1 MKNKRIFWGA
11 ITLSSL
17 LAPFAFVSCSCNKK
31 EDKNLS
37 QENKDKIRAIYDS
50 KFDRSLASSKNE
62 DALKALSEQ
71 GFELDKATVVS
82 FNDKEGILTI
92 KVNGKFQ
99 SKEFLEFELKF
110 EGFRKI
116 EVIEG
121 QPELTEKLDGILDK
135 KEKVESKADKS
146 PLEFNS
152 LKNSSEFLKDENQKA
167 TQAKEKVDKLVKEY
181 NETNDP
187 AKLAELK
194 NAVIELDKENKEYEK
209 KVMRVYDQILTIL
222 INPNDPNRY
231 AAKWEDGNKLNED
244 LSKLSSKGWLALG
257 MIAGFYSSLYGQAVD
272 ATVESITNAINNKSE
287 EITSKLSE
295 YNEHATIDSLE
306 KLYFESTKFISDIIL
321 EHYDDFLK
329 AVIEQYAKDLEA
341 SIEIPYVKKQIKKF
355 VDKAKEDSNSET
367 KNPNVILDLY
377 NSLKELEQMSSWFI
391 NSLDIPRVNEDVINI
406 NEVTPTEFIEQYKT
420 NSNLLKFDPYDASV
434 IWNHKFV
441 EFKSEPYNVKLEK
454 KNKNTIIVT
463 YQVRCL
469 NTIDSTNPNDFENQ
483 MISPEI
489 QQEITNFKNEE

>member
-82 FNDKEGILTI
+82 FNDKEGTLTI

-99 SKEFLEFELKF
+99 GKEFLEFELKF

-121 QPELTEKLDGILDK
+121 QPELTEKLDGILNK

-152 LKNSSEFLKDENQKA
+152 LKNSSKFLEDVNQKA

-187 AKLAELK
+187 TKLAELE
-194 NAVIELDKENKEYEK
+194 NAIIELDKENKEYEK

-222 INPNDPNRY
+222 INPNDPNLY
-231 AAKWEDGNKLNED
+231 AAKWEDGKKLNED
-244 LSKLSSKGWLALG
+244 LSKLNAKGYLALG
-257 MIAGFYSSLYGQAVD
+257 MIAGLYSSLYGQAVD
-272 ATVESITNAINNKSE
+272 GELENITNAINKKSE

-295 YNEHATIDSLE
+295 YNEHATIESLE

-321 EHYDDFLK
+321 EHYDGFLK
-329 AVIEQYAKDLEA
+329 AVIEQYAKGLET
-341 SIEIPYVKKQIKKF
+341 SIDIPYVQKQIKKL

-377 NSLKELEQMSSWFI
+377 NSLNELEQMVAWFN
-391 NSLDIPRVNEDVINI
+391 NSIDNPWVNEDIVKI
-406 NEVTPTEFIEQYKT
+406 NEVTPTGFIEQYKT
-420 NSNLLKFDPYDASV
+420 NSKILIFEPHDANV
-434 IWNHKFV
+434 IINHKFV
-441 EFKSEPYNVKLEK
+441 EFKSEPYNIKIEK
-454 KNKNTIIVT
+454 YDKNTIVVK
-463 YQVRCL
+463 YQIRCL
-469 NTIDSTNPNDFENQ
+469 NTVDSSNPNDFENQ
-483 MISPEI
+483 LIS
-489 QQEITNFKNEE
+489 QERERKITNFKNEE

>member
-11 ITLSSL
+11 ITLSPL
-17 LAPFAFVSCSCNKK
+17 LAPFVFVSCSCNKK

-82 FNDKEGILTI
+82 FNDKEGTLII

-99 SKEFLEFELKF
+99 GKKFLEFELKF

-121 QPELTEKLDGILDK
+121 QPELTEKLDGILNK
-135 KEKVESKADKS
+135 KEKVEFKADKS

-167 TQAKEKVDKLVKEY
+167 TQAKEKVDKLVEEY

-187 AKLAELK
+187 AKLAELE
-194 NAVIELDKENKEYEK
+194 NAIIELDKENKEYEK

-222 INPNDPNRY
+222 INPYDPNNY

-244 LSKLSSKGWLALG
+244 LSNLNSKGYVALG
-257 MIAGFYSSLYGQAVD
+257 MIAGFYSGLYGQAVD
-272 ATVESITNAINNKSE
+272 GELENITNAINKKSE

-295 YNEHATIDSLE
+295 YNEHATIENLE

-321 EHYDDFLK
+321 EHYDGFLK
-329 AVIEQYAKDLEA
+329 AVIEQYAKGLET
-341 SIEIPYVKKQIKKF
+341 SIDIPYAKKQIKKF

-377 NSLKELEQMSSWFI
+377 NSLNELDQMVAWFN
-391 NSLDIPRVNEDVINI
+391 NSIGNPWVNEDIVKI

-420 NSNLLKFDPYDASV
+420 NSKILIFDPYDASV
-434 IWNHKFV
+434 IINHKFV
-441 EFKSEPYNVKLEK
+441 EYKSEPYNIKIEK
-454 KNKNTIIVT
+454 IDKNTIVVK
-463 YQVRCL
+463 YQIRCL
-469 NTIDSTNPNDFENQ
+469 NTVDPSNPNDFENQ
-483 MISPEI
+483 LIS
-489 QQEITNFKNEE
+489 QERERNITNFKNEE

>member
-11 ITLSSL
+11 ITLSPL

-62 DALKALSEQ
+62 DALKTLSEQ

-99 SKEFLEFELKF
+99 GKEFLEFELKF

-121 QPELTEKLDGILDK
+121 QPELTEKLDGILNK

-152 LKNSSEFLKDENQKA
+152 LKNSSKFLEDVNQKA

-187 AKLAELK
+187 TKLAELK
-194 NAVIELDKENKEYEK
+194 NAIIELEKENKEYEK

-257 MIAGFYSSLYGQAVD
+257 MIAGFYSS
-272 ATVESITNAINNKSE
+272 
-287 EITSKLSE
+287 
-295 YNEHATIDSLE
+295 
-306 KLYFESTKFISDIIL
+306 
-321 EHYDDFLK
+321 
-329 AVIEQYAKDLEA
+329 
-341 SIEIPYVKKQIKKF
+341 
-355 VDKAKEDSNSET
+355 
-367 KNPNVILDLY
+367 
-377 NSLKELEQMSSWFI
+377 
-391 NSLDIPRVNEDVINI
+391 
-406 NEVTPTEFIEQYKT
+406 
-420 NSNLLKFDPYDASV
+420 
-434 IWNHKFV
+434 
-441 EFKSEPYNVKLEK
+441 
-454 KNKNTIIVT
+454 
-463 YQVRCL
+463 
-469 NTIDSTNPNDFENQ
+469 
-483 MISPEI
+483 
-489 QQEITNFKNEE
+489 